1 MAGQVPVA
9 FLAGLV
15 SFIAPCVLPLVPGY
29 LSAVS
34 AVEAGRLGEPGTTK
48 RVFLASLPFVAGF
61 TVLFVALGAGAGLVG
76 NAVSLNSTRVQAVAG
91 FVVVVFGLAF
101 VGLLPFPERLVAPG
115 LVGGARR
122 RGSGALLGA
131 AFAVCAAPCMGP
143 VLGTILVL
151 AGSTTTVARGS
162 VLLLAYSLGLAIPF
176 VLAGLVFVPAMGSF
190 RWLRDRFH
198 YFEVGGGIVLVVF
211 GLLLSDG
218 VGVSIVRRS
227 LFAQVGDSLRH
238 LLIRHE
244 LPVPEFLR
252 PLHRGAGVGHQPFAL
267 QVRIAPR
274 GTRHGPR
281 RVRFRGGLPLRRQRA
296 GARNGDLHGGNGDD
310 DGGECSICHMTFS
323 SCPVRARAL
332 A

>member
-101 VGLLPFPERLVAPG
+101 VGLLPFP
-115 LVGGARR
+115 
-122 RGSGALLGA
+122 GALLGA

-162 VLLLAYSLGLAIPF
+162 VLLLAYSLGLALPF
-176 VLAGLVFVPAMGSF
+176 VLTGIAFSHVMGPF
-190 RWLRDRFH
+190 RWLRDH
-198 YFEVGGGIVLVVF
+198 YVAIRTVSGGLLVGI
-211 GLLLSDG
+211 GLLLFFDRIWWL
-218 VGVSIVRRS
+218 SIG
-227 LFAQVGDSLRH
+227 F
-238 LLIRHE
+238 
-244 LPVPEFLR
+244 
-252 PLHRGAGVGHQPFAL
+252 
-267 QVRIAPR
+267 
-274 GTRHGPR
+274 
-281 RVRFRGGLPLRRQRA
+281 
-296 GARNGDLHGGNGDD
+296 N
-310 DGGECSICHMTFS
+310 
-323 SCPVRARAL
+323 RAL
-332 A
+332 EAAGLH